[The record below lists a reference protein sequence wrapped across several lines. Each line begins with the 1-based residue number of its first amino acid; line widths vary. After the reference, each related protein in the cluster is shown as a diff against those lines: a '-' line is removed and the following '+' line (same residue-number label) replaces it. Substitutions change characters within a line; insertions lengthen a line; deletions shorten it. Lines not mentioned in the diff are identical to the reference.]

1 MFDNNFWMV
10 LVLIIGALVLLFAH
24 RLFQNPA
31 DDTIDD
37 ISEDN
42 IEVEYVDDF
51 PDDIINVP
59 GHIFLYYS
67 ISTMDVYKVSLT
79 GDLEILD
86 VFTSNGHLCKYIGG
100 KIMEVV
106 DDGKLLIVHP
116 ASLPN

>member
-10 LVLIIGALVLLFAH
+10 LVLVIGALVFLFSH
-24 RLFQNPA
+24 KLFPNPA

-37 ISEDN
+37 ISENN
-42 IEVEYVDDF
+42 IEIVDDF
-51 PDDIINVP
+51 PDDIVNVP

-67 ISTMDVYKVSLT
+67 ISTMDVYKVSIT
-79 GDLEILD
+79 DDLEILD
-86 VFTSNGHLCKYIGG
+86 VFTNNGHMCKYIGG

-116 ASLPN
+116 ASLPS